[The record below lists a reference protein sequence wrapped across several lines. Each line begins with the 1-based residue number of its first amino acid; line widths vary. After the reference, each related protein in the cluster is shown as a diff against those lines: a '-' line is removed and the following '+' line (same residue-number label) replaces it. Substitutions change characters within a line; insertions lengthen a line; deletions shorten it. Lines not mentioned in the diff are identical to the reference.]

1 MSHDENLKEPQ
12 PSCVVP
18 NAALSPSEVMR
29 LYSRGDI
36 SPLANTFQETE
47 LVERPAHTDPLLA
60 LSQAQDFN
68 SDMTK
73 LSLQP
78 VSPAISQD
86 HEPPAAPPAQPP
98 AE

>member
-1 MSHDENLKEPQ
+1 MSRDTNIKPSV

-18 NAALSPSEVMR
+18 NAALTPSEVMR

-36 SPLANTFQETE
+36 SPLANSFQETD
-47 LVERPAHTDPLLA
+47 LVERPAHTDPLFA
-60 LSQAQDFN
+60 LSQAQDYN
-68 SDMTK
+68 SEMTK

-78 VSPAISQD
+78 VSPVVQD
-86 HEPPAAPPAQPP
+86 PDPPAAPPVQPI

>member
-1 MSHDENLKEPQ
+1 MSHDDNFKESL

-36 SPLANTFQETE
+36 SPLANSFTETD
-47 LVERPAHTDPLLA
+47 LVERPAHTDPLFA
-60 LSQAQDFN
+60 LSQAQDYN

-78 VSPAISQD
+78 VSPAVQD
-86 HEPPAAPPAQPP
+86 PEPPAAPLAQPT